1 MNPKV
6 LIILVIVVLLMGVGV
21 GVGTQYFTK
30 GDTSKLGFENIGE
43 LATQSVRCTS
53 VRTENKDRDLYGW
66 TIPFTT
72 SKLIYSYDTDIKAGM
87 DFSQIRCDVYATKVI
102 KVKLPKMKIMSS
114 EIDYKSFKAYHEEES
129 MFSPITMEEHNQSM
143 TELVEQAQKDAID
156 NGLLEKAEENA
167 KILVKTFIGQLYDL
181 DEYKVEFIK

>member
-1 MNPKV
+1 
-6 LIILVIVVLLMGVGV
+6 
-21 GVGTQYFTK
+21 
-30 GDTSKLGFENIGE
+30 
-43 LATQSVRCTS
+43 
-53 VRTENKDRDLYGW
+53 
-66 TIPFTT
+66 
-72 SKLIYSYDTDIKAGM
+72 
-87 DFSQIRCDVYATKVI
+87 
-102 KVKLPKMKIMSS
+102 MSS

-129 MFSPITMEEHNQSM
+129 IFSPITMEEHNQSM